1 MRSDSHIVSRRA
13 LLCVGLGVGTAS
25 VTGVGVGLL
34 AHEDA
39 GGGRHPGAT
48 AGHRGGPASASA
60 PAPGG
65 PEPGGAAPGPRAA
78 GKAPQ
83 LHRAAPDS
91 YRLRPLAGET
101 SMGAPKAH
109 PPVRTHA
116 ETRLPALQGRHV
128 MALTFDD
135 GPHPEHT
142 PALLDVLRR
151 HGVQATF
158 FVVGE
163 NAAAFPDLLHAIAA
177 DGHVVGNHSY
187 THRQLP
193 RLPKAEVRGELGRT
207 SELIDRVV
215 GTPPRWCRAPYG
227 DWHPPSLKACADLG
241 MEPMGWSLDTRDWAR
256 PGIRHIVRAV
266 TEEAAPGAIV
276 LQHDGGGPRHQTVAA
291 VDRYLPLLRERGF
304 TCVRPYV

>member
-13 LLCVGLGVGTAS
+13 LLCVGLGVGTAT
-25 VTGVGVGLL
+25 VMGVGVGFLT
-34 AHEDA
+34 HQGTA
-39 GGGRHPGAT
+39 GGADPGLPHGAGDGPAT
-48 AGHRGGPASASA
+48 ASASASA
-60 PAPGG
+60 PAA
-65 PEPGGAAPGPRAA
+65 GGAAPGKRSAGRA
-78 GKAPQ
+78 PS
-83 LHRAAPDS
+83 LRRATPDS

-101 SMGAPKAH
+101 SMGEPAAH

-116 ETRLPALQGRHV
+116 ETRLPSLHGRHV

-142 PALLDVLRR
+142 PRLLEVLRR

-158 FVVGE
+158 FVVGQ
-163 NAAAFPDLLHAIAA
+163 NAAAFPGLLHAIAA

-193 RLPKAEVRGELGRT
+193 RLPSTEVRSELSRT

-227 DWHPPSLKACADLG
+227 DWHPPSLKICSDLG

-256 PGIRHIVRAV
+256 PGTASIVRAV
-266 TEEAAPGAIV
+266 TEDAFPGAIV
-276 LQHDGGGPRHQTVAA
+276 LQHDGGGPRQQTVAA
-291 VDRYLPLLRERGF
+291 VDRYLPLLQERGF
-304 TCVRPYV
+304 TCVRPQL